1 MINVDVIC
9 PVYKSF
15 ESVKSLIESLKL
27 QKDVSIKRI
36 VCSLTISDDEN
47 EDRRIEEFF
56 KENSV
61 TYFKLNK
68 EEFSHS
74 LTREK
79 MIREHCEEDIVVLLT
94 QDVVLADDH
103 SLFNLVQS
111 ISNKETAYNYGRQLV
126 KKNCIEKY
134 IKKRNYP
141 KGSHV
146 SSKKEHMTIMDH
158 FASDSFSAID
168 RNIFLEING
177 YQGKN
182 VMFNEDQLLAYYL
195 INKGYKKGY
204 VAESKV
210 YHYHK
215 YKLKDLKERYYQS
228 GKFYAD
234 NPEFK
239 DIKTNGAGFSLS
251 LYVLGQIL
259 IHFDLV
265 SLFFFIP
272 NMLSRYIGFKK
283 GKRSNR

>member
-36 VCSLTISDDEN
+36 MCSLTISDDEN

-61 TYFKLNK
+61 TYFKINK
-68 EEFSHS
+68 DEFSHS

-79 MIREHCEEDIVVLLT
+79 MIREYCEEDIVVLLT

-141 KGSHV
+141 KESHV
-146 SSKKEHMTIMDH
+146 SSKKEHMTVMDY

-204 VAESKV
+204 VADSKV

-234 NPEFK
+234 NIEFK
-239 DIKTNGAGFSLS
+239 NIKTNGAGFRLS

-265 SLFFFIP
+265 SLFLFIP

-283 GKRSNR
+283 GKRSNH